1 MAKLTY
7 EKRVWI
13 VKKYEA
19 GVPASQLALAQKVN
33 RRCIYQL
40 VEKYKLDGWDG
51 LKDHKA
57 GRLFEPLNAKFY
69 EKVVDEWNKQRC
81 GARKLNAILKKRGFG
96 VSLRKISQVL
106 VREGFQKPCLKRRK
120 SRKYKRYE
128 WPISNFMWHTDW
140 HTMKARLKGK
150 EFISY
155 LDDSSRQ
162 IMSYGLFDSAT
173 TRNSLVVLYAAIGRH
188 QVTPYE
194 LNSDRGSQFI
204 PSKFDKNGKAN
215 SEFQEALKEH
225 GILFI
230 PSRVR
235 HPQTNGKIEKF
246 HDILEKEFD
255 DRFETIDE
263 FITWYNNERASEA
276 VDYMNPN
283 EAYKKRL

>member
-1 MAKLTY
+1 MSRIT
-7 EKRVWI
+7 VWKI
-13 VKKYEA
+13 RQAYKKF
-19 GVPASQLALAQKVN
+19 GS
-33 RRCIYQL
+33 
-40 VEKYKLDGWDG
+40 DG
-51 LKDHKA
+51 LRDHKA
-57 GRLFEPLNAKFY
+57 GRLFEPLNVKFY
-69 EKVVDEWNKQRC
+69 KKVIDEWNKQRC
-81 GARKLNAILKKRGFG
+81 GARKLNAILKKGGFG

-120 SRKYKRYE
+120 PRGYKRYE

-140 HTMKARLKGK
+140 HVIKASMLKGK
-150 EFISY
+150 QFISY

-162 IMSYGLFDSAT
+162 IMSYGVFDSAT
-173 TRNSLVVLYAAIGRH
+173 TRNSLIVLYAAIARH

-204 PSKFDKNGKAN
+204 PNKFDKNGKAN
-215 SEFQEALKEH
+215 SEFQEALQEL

-246 HDILEKEFD
+246 HHILDKEFD
-255 DRFETIDE
+255 DRFDTIDE

-276 VDYMNPN
+276 IDYLSPN
-283 EAYKKRL
+283 EAYKNRL